1 MPHVDRSCE
10 GASKRECRENREE
23 PAGTECARQ
32 ENGRCKG
39 LTSARELRRFLRSRA
54 DTLWG
59 WRRGKAG
66 GETRTG
72 GRPASAPDAAG
83 SIRSKH
89 GCRAGVGTGRKQ
101 RSHQRDLAGD
111 GGRCCL
117 SIEICCCSVAQ
128 SCPTL
133 CNLNCTMPGFPVL
146 HYLLEFAQTHVH

>member
-1 MPHVDRSCE
+1 MQRPDLSQ
-10 GASKRECRENREE
+10 
-23 PAGTECARQ
+23 GTEAVPEKQSR
-32 ENGRCKG
+32 RIKG
-39 LTSARELRRFLRSRA
+39 EA
-54 DTLWG
+54 G
-59 WRRGKAG
+59 GKAG